1 MPEPRPL
8 KVFLCHAKEDKPQ
21 VRELYRRLHADG
33 IEVWLDERSLL
44 PGQDWKVEIPKA
56 VRESDVVIVCMSPV
70 SARKEGF
77 VQAEINFAL
86 DMALQKPEGTIYI
99 VPAKLEEC
107 EVPDKLSRWQWVNLF
122 EDANDGYEMLMLSL
136 KLRAKNLGASLV
148 PPQKEPAR
156 TASSQPQIQKVSLPS
171 STKIVAAANQ
181 RKLEVYTLANM
192 EFVLV
197 PKGKFIMGGTVD
209 DEKPKG
215 GIDIPYD
222 YWMARFPI
230 TNAQYNDFIAPVKAK
245 HPVENWS
252 KIKDHPVVN
261 VTWNHAMSFCMW
273 LNDEFAHELP
283 DGYTFRLPTE
293 AEWEKAARGVD
304 GRIYPWG
311 NAFDAK
317 KCNTEEGKKGGTTP
331 VGLYSPQ
338 GDSPYGCADMAGNV
352 WEWTR
357 SLWGTDWGEPAFKYP
372 YRFDDRREDESADKS
387 ILRVL
392 RGGSFDF
399 DSRNA
404 RCSCRSLDDPD
415 DFFSDYFGFRVCASP
430 ILS

>member
-197 PKGKFIMGGTVD
+197 PKGKFIMGGTVVN
-209 DEKPKG
+209 EKPKG

-252 KIKDHPVVN
+252 KIKDHPVVK

-293 AEWEKAARGVD
+293 AEWEKAARGVN
-304 GRIYPWG
+304 GLEYPWG
-311 NAFDAK
+311 NVFDPTRAN
-317 KCNTEEGKKGGTTP
+317 CEEFAQTTTP
-331 VGLYSPQ
+331 VGQFSPR
-338 GDSPYGCADMAGNV
+338 GDSPFGCADMAGNV
-352 WEWTR
+352 WEWCH
-357 SLWGTDWGEPAFKYP
+357 SLYKPYP
-372 YRFDDRREDESADKS
+372 YKAGDGREDESAGDS
-387 ILRVL
+387 RVL
-392 RGGSFDF
+392 RGGSWYGDR
-399 DSRNA
+399 SAA
-404 RCSCRSLDDPD
+404 RCAYRRNDDPVILGI
-415 DFFSDYFGFRVCASP
+415 SVGFRVSASP
-430 ILS
+430 ISPV

>member
-148 PPQKEPAR
+148 PPPPQKEPAR

-197 PKGKFIMGGTVD
+197 PKGKFIMGGTAD
-209 DEKPKG
+209 NEKPKG

-222 YWMARFPI
+222 YWMARFPV

-293 AEWEKAARGVD
+293 AEWEKAAS
-304 GRIYPWG
+304 WE
-311 NAFDAK
+311 DAK
-317 KCNTEEGKKGGTTP
+317 KVKRVYAWGDEFDGQKGNVSASRIGRTSA
-331 VGLYSPQ
+331 VGLFSNYPSPC
-338 GDSPYGCADMAGNV
+338 GAMDMTGNV
-352 WEWTR
+352 WEWCADWFADEYYQESPR
-357 SLWGTDWGEPAFKYP
+357 ENPQGPSSGTF
-372 YRFDDRREDESADKS
+372 
-387 ILRVL
+387 RVL
-392 RGGSFDF
+392 RGGAFLDVSDLARCAFRDRFSPVTRDF
-399 DSRNA
+399 D
-404 RCSCRSLDDPD
+404 
-415 DFFSDYFGFRVCASP
+415 FGFRVVAFP
-430 ILS
+430 V

>member
-293 AEWEKAARGVD
+293 AEWEKAARGVN
-304 GRIYPWG
+304 GLEYPWG
-311 NAFDAK
+311 NMFDPTRAN
-317 KCNTEEGKKGGTTP
+317 CEEFAQTTTP
-331 VGLYSPQ
+331 VGQFSPR
-338 GDSPYGCADMAGNV
+338 GDSPFGCADMAGNV
-352 WEWTR
+352 GEWCH
-357 SLWGTDWGEPAFKYP
+357 SLYKPYP
-372 YRFDDRREDESADKS
+372 YKAGDGREDETVAES
-387 ILRVL
+387 RVF
-392 RGGSFDF
+392 RGGSWANGRDA
-399 DSRNA
+399 A
-404 RCSCRSLDDPD
+404 RCAYRYYDGPGLL
-415 DFFSDYFGFRVCASP
+415 SDGVGFRVSASP
-430 ILS
+430 ISPV

>member
-8 KVFLCHAKEDKPQ
+8 KVFLCHAREDKPQ

-148 PPQKEPAR
+148 PPPPQKEPAR

-197 PKGKFIMGGTVD
+197 PKGKFIMGGTAD
-209 DEKPKG
+209 NEKPKG

-222 YWMARFPI
+222 YWMARFPV

-293 AEWEKAARGVD
+293 AEWEKAARGVN
-304 GRIYPWG
+304 GLEYPWG
-311 NAFDAK
+311 NVFDPTRANCEK
-317 KCNTEEGKKGGTTP
+317 FAQTTTP
-331 VGLYSPQ
+331 VGQFSPR
-338 GDSPYGCADMAGNV
+338 GDSPFGCADMAGNV
-352 WEWTR
+352 WEWCH
-357 SLWGTDWGEPAFKYP
+357 SLYEPYP
-372 YRFDDRREDESADKS
+372 YKAGDGREDETVAES
-387 ILRVL
+387 RVF
-392 RGGSFDF
+392 RGGSWAND
-399 DSRNA
+399 RNA
-404 RCSCRSLDDPD
+404 ARCAYR
-415 DFFSDYFGFRVCASP
+415 YFNVPVDLGYDVGFRVSASP
-430 ILS
+430 ISPV

>member
-293 AEWEKAARGVD
+293 AEWEKAARGVN
-304 GRIYPWG
+304 GLEYPWG
-311 NAFDAK
+311 NVFDPTRANCEK
-317 KCNTEEGKKGGTTP
+317 FAQTTTP
-331 VGLYSPQ
+331 VGQFSPR
-338 GDSPYGCADMAGNV
+338 GDSPFGCADMAGNV
-352 WEWTR
+352 WEWCR
-357 SLWGTDWGEPAFKYP
+357 SLYKPYP
-372 YRFDDRREDESADKS
+372 YKADDGREDESAGDN
-387 ILRVL
+387 RVL
-392 RGGSFDF
+392 RGGSWYD
-399 DSRNA
+399 DRSAA
-404 RCSCRSLDDPD
+404 RCAYRGSSVPDDLDDNI
-415 DFFSDYFGFRVCASP
+415 GFRVSASP
-430 ILS
+430 ISPV

>member
-148 PPQKEPAR
+148 PPRRGRRLRSRKYKRSVCRRVRKSSPPPTSANWKCTRLQTWSSCLFQKAN
-156 TASSQPQIQKVSLPS
+156 SSWAGRQI
-171 STKIVAAANQ
+171 
-181 RKLEVYTLANM
+181 
-192 EFVLV
+192 
-197 PKGKFIMGGTVD
+197 
-209 DEKPKG
+209 
-215 GIDIPYD
+215 
-222 YWMARFPI
+222 
-230 TNAQYNDFIAPVKAK
+230 
-245 HPVENWS
+245 
-252 KIKDHPVVN
+252 
-261 VTWNHAMSFCMW
+261 
-273 LNDEFAHELP
+273 
-283 DGYTFRLPTE
+283 
-293 AEWEKAARGVD
+293 
-304 GRIYPWG
+304 
-311 NAFDAK
+311 
-317 KCNTEEGKKGGTTP
+317 
-331 VGLYSPQ
+331 
-338 GDSPYGCADMAGNV
+338 
-352 WEWTR
+352 TR
-357 SLWGTDWGEPAFKYP
+357 SQKARSSSHT
-372 YRFDDRREDESADKS
+372 
-387 ILRVL
+387 II
-392 RGGSFDF
+392 GSGVF
-399 DSRNA
+399 
-404 RCSCRSLDDPD
+404 P
-415 DFFSDYFGFRVCASP
+415 
-430 ILS
+430 

>member
-99 VPAKLEEC
+99 VPAKLEKC

-148 PPQKEPAR
+148 PPPPQKEPAR

-209 DEKPKG
+209 NEKPKG

-222 YWMARFPI
+222 YWMARFPV

-293 AEWEKAARGVD
+293 AEWEKAARGVN
-304 GRIYPWG
+304 GLEYPWG
-311 NAFDAK
+311 NVFDPTRAN
-317 KCNTEEGKKGGTTP
+317 CKGFAQTTTP
-331 VGLYSPQ
+331 VGQFSPR
-338 GDSPYGCADMAGNV
+338 GDSPFGCADMAGNV
-352 WEWTR
+352 WEWCH
-357 SLWGTDWGEPAFKYP
+357 SLYKPYP
-372 YRFDDRREDESADKS
+372 YKAGDGREDETVAES
-387 ILRVL
+387 RVL
-392 RGGSFDF
+392 RGGSWAND
-399 DSRNA
+399 RNA
-404 RCSCRSLDDPD
+404 ARCAYRGNVDPAN
-415 DFFSDYFGFRVCASP
+415 FGSVSGFRVSASP
-430 ILS
+430 ISPV